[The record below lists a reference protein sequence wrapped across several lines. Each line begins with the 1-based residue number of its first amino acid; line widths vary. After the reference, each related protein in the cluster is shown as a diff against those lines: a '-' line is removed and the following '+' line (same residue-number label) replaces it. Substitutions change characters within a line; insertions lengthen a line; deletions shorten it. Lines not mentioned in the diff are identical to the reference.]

1 MHVYLRIMCFSCWFF
16 PLSSMQTLYTNPYAT
31 FLVNPTH
38 FFSPIFPSI
47 KPLLSLNLA
56 LHIHSPSPTMVFPM
70 DVLKLVTHWVL
81 SFFRIARKVRSYS
94 FLHRTNSQPRSQY
107 IHGHYFFEALLKSS
121 SPFPYFMLVAFE
133 GGSPLRALILLLSSP
148 LLFILGYNKELT
160 LRIMAFIT
168 FCGLRTK
175 DMHLV
180 SRAVLPKFFLEDMHL
195 HHNQQSTP
203 PLMFTR
209 FPRVM
214 VEWFLQ
220 EYHHSHSATEV
231 IAPDL
236 HIIKGS
242 YFSGLFLPELYT
254 TFTIQRNNTTKKQ
267 LVFHDGRLAFF
278 PTPLATLAL
287 FLWLPLAI
295 PLSITRAL
303 IGLLLPYKAS
313 YIPGY
318 FTGIRLRIINPTT
331 TTTTT
336 TKKNSS
342 NGTLYVCTHRTLLDP
357 VMLST
362 ALARQ
367 IPAVTY
373 SLSRMSELIAPLRT
387 IRLTRNR
394 LQDSETMKRLLKDG
408 NLVVCPEGTTCRE
421 PYLLRFSS
429 LFAEL
434 ADEIV
439 PVAVDVRVSVFYGTT
454 ASGFKWLDP
463 LFFLMNPW
471 PEYSLEFLGE
481 LPPELTC
488 RKGGWSSAEVANR
501 IQRQLA
507 GALGFE
513 CTELTRK
520 DKYLVLAGN
529 EGLVNKI

>member
-1 MHVYLRIMCFSCWFF
+1 
-16 PLSSMQTLYTNPYAT
+16 
-31 FLVNPTH
+31 
-38 FFSPIFPSI
+38 
-47 KPLLSLNLA
+47 
-56 LHIHSPSPTMVFPM
+56 MVFPM

-94 FLHRTNSQPRSQY
+94 FLHRTNSQARSQH
-107 IHGHYFFEALLKSS
+107 IHGHCFFEALLKSS

-175 DMHLV
+175 DVHLV

-195 HHNQQSTP
+195 HYHQQTP
-203 PLMFTR
+203 PLMYTR

-220 EYHHSHSATEV
+220 EYYHSHSPTEV

-236 HIIKGS
+236 HVIKGS

-254 TFTIQRNNTTKKQ
+254 TFTIQTNNNNTKKQ

-278 PTPLATLAL
+278 PTPLATLSL

-295 PLSITRAL
+295 PLSITRTL

-313 YIPGY
+313 IIIGS

-331 TTTTT
+331 TTT
-336 TKKNSS
+336 N

-362 ALARQ
+362 ALARP

-394 LQDSETMKRLLKDG
+394 LQDSETMKRLLQDG
-408 NLVVCPEGTTCRE
+408 DLVVCPEGTTCRE
-421 PYLLRFSS
+421 PYLLRFSA

-439 PVAVDVRVSVFYGTT
+439 PVAVDVRVNVFYGTT

-463 LFFLMNPW
+463 LFLLMNPW

-481 LPPELTC
+481 VPPEMTC

-529 EGLVNKI
+529 EGLVNNI